1 MFYANHNELVGEF
14 SNGRT
19 AVANNA
25 QIVEGIK
32 TGVYSAMMSALS
44 SSDFAGGVT
53 IEATGD
59 ASGLLDFITFK
70 QKQRERQFN

>member
-32 TGVYSAMMSALS
+32 SGVYSAMMSALS
-44 SSDFAGGVT
+44 SKDFGADIT

-70 QKQRERQFN
+70 QKQRDRQYN